1 MVKTQEKD
9 TAKSCGNQGLEGHSG
24 KAVRIGPSTAY
35 SYCSER
41 LSAFGGLLGLTKFM
55 DAVQF
60 EELFTSHYIPPGR
73 TPELGHFK
81 MVYGIIILLYI
92 GFNRIWHFLY
102 LRFDSMLCGIF
113 GVVKLPYVTTYW
125 RYVDSLGIN
134 QGRSLLK
141 VMGELRRR
149 VWQACGIRHTLVHID
164 MDTTVETLYGK
175 QQGGRKG
182 HNTKHRG
189 KKAYRPVL
197 GFIEETR
204 EYIAGKLR
212 AGETIGGEE
221 AASLIRSFRK
231 YLPECVKKVIIRGDG
246 EFISWDAVKAAEA
259 EGYHYIFGS
268 KRHAPPFADAR
279 WYRVSRKDGVA
290 YNESVYQPQGWEKA
304 CRFVVMRIPKEIPAE
319 GEVQMELL
327 EDGMYTYRTF
337 ATNRPGR
344 PHGVIEEY
352 DKRADCENLIGE
364 AKREGLSAIPSGKFL
379 SNYAYFQLVM
389 LIYNIWR
396 YCKIMAEQS
405 LREDKAK
412 EDEAAKVLRGIQ
424 DNTIWIARLKLL
436 LIAAKITMHAKTNEV
451 KYSQHDSRVPG
462 LFRFMGYLDN
472 LRSRLRPWLIG
483 ADPKAAFS

>member
-60 EELFTSHYIPPGR
+60 EELFTSHYVPPGR

-149 VWQACGIRHTLVHID
+149 VWQACGIRHTLVHIN
-164 MDTTVETLYGK
+164 MDTTIETLYGK

-197 GFIEETR
+197 CFIEETR
-204 EYIAGKLR
+204 EYIVGKLR

-221 AASLIRSFRK
+221 VAPLIRSFRT

-279 WYRVSRKDGVA
+279 WYRVSRKDGV
-290 YNESVYQPQGWEKA
+290 STMRA
-304 CRFVVMRIPKEIPAE
+304 CISRR
-319 GEVQMELL
+319 G
-327 EDGMYTYRTF
+327 
-337 ATNRPGR
+337 GR
-344 PHGVIEEY
+344 RH
-352 DKRADCENLIGE
+352 A
-364 AKREGLSAIPSGKFL
+364 GLSSCGYRRKFP
-379 SNYAYFQLVM
+379 
-389 LIYNIWR
+389 
-396 YCKIMAEQS
+396 
-405 LREDKAK
+405 
-412 EDEAAKVLRGIQ
+412 LRGKCRW
-424 DNTIWIARLKLL
+424 NCW
-436 LIAAKITMHAKTNEV
+436 KTACIPTG
-451 KYSQHDSRVPG
+451 YSRRTVLGG
-462 LFRFMGYLDN
+462 LMG
-472 LRSRLRPWLIG
+472 
-483 ADPKAAFS
+483 